1 MSRIISP
8 ALEDILHK
16 RLPVLDHGA
25 ISVLEYMGTDS
36 TIVSAARISYGTGT
50 KKTSDDAA
58 LIDYLLRNKH
68 TSPFEMC
75 EIMLYVKLPI
85 FIAAQWIRHRT
96 ANINAYS
103 ARYSIM
109 QDEFYIPQGEQVCS
123 QHTINKQCSGG
134 ALEKELAESVSK
146 EIEEHSR
153 KSYALYEKLI
163 NEGLSRELARMI
175 LPQNIYTSW
184 YWKIDLHN
192 LMHFLALRASSHAQS
207 EIRAYASVILHDIV
221 AKWVPQTYNA
231 FCKYRLN
238 AKSVSSMGS
247 RVIQDAISGELK
259 TRDDYVDNIGNL
271 IGKSE
276 WLELMEL
283 MNYRDNISVK

>member
-8 ALEDILHK
+8 ALENILHK
-16 RLPVLDHGA
+16 RLEVLDHGA

-36 TIVSAARISYGTGT
+36 TIVNAARISYGTGT

-75 EIMLYVKLPI
+75 EIMLYIKLPI

-109 QDEFYIPQGEQVCS
+109 QDEFYIPHGEQVCG
-123 QHTINKQCSGG
+123 QHAVNKQCSGG
-134 ALEKELAESVSK
+134 ALENELASS
-146 EIEEHSR
+146 ISSDLAEHSR
-153 KSYALYEKLI
+153 QSYALYEKLI
-163 NEGLSRELARMI
+163 NQGLSRELARMI

-192 LMHFLALRASSHAQS
+192 LMHFLALRASSHAQY
-207 EIRAYASVILHDIV
+207 EIRAYANVILHDIV

-238 AKSVSSMGS
+238 SKNISSMGAH
-247 RVIQDAISGELK
+247 VIKDAINGQLK
-259 TRDDYVDNIGNL
+259 NREDYVDSIGNL

-276 WLELMEL
+276 WLELMDL
-283 MNYRDNISVK
+283 MNYRDSIKA